1 MRVLVLD
8 MCVLL
13 CGVLLVSEQGVTE
26 ARFEPVTSG
35 REALAKQGR
44 LPWYDVEKDELRRI
58 EVVPRGDDEGRLSRW
73 ARESRQDAESGGT
86 LLGELFRAIMQVV
99 AWIGLGLLAGLVIW
113 GLIWAAVRSG
123 PAAGDGEQ
131 TGKED
136 GPTKGRIEELPVSV
150 SPANADLLEAARA
163 YFRAGDLEQAII
175 HVFAYQLVELDK
187 NHLIQ
192 LTKGKTNRQYLSE
205 LRARPRFIEL
215 LKPTMLA
222 FEDVFFG
229 HHKLVPARF
238 QACWEDLERF
248 HQQLKQVAL

>member
-1 MRVLVLD
+1 MSVLVFDVCALF
-8 MCVLL
+8 
-13 CGVLLVSEQGVTE
+13 CGVLFVSERGVAE
-26 ARFEPVTSG
+26 APFEPEKSG

-44 LPWYDVEKDELRRI
+44 FPWYDAEKDALRRI
-58 EVVPRGDDEGRLSRW
+58 EVVPRGDDRGRRSRW
-73 ARESRQDAESGGT
+73 ARESRQEPESGDT
-86 LLGELFRAIMQVV
+86 SRGELFWAIMQAL
-99 AWIGLGLLAGLVIW
+99 AWIGLGLLAALVIW
-113 GLIWAAVRSG
+113 GLIGAAVRGG
-123 PAAGDGEQ
+123 PAEGDGEHI
-131 TGKED
+131 GEGN
-136 GPTKGRIEELPVSV
+136 GPSEGRIEELPVSV
-150 SPANADLLEAARA
+150 SPADADLLKAARA
-163 YFRAGDLEQAII
+163 HFRAGDLEQAII